1 MPKRLQPR
9 SKLDTFVQRHR
20 LTYANIAR
28 EAGVSRQHL
37 LRIRRGASPTI
48 GLAKRIR
55 LACGRLIKRSVRIT
69 EVFDV

>member
-1 MPKRLQPR
+1 M
-9 SKLDTFVQRHR
+9 FVRKHK
-20 LTYANIAR
+20 LTYAKVAR
-28 EAGVSRQHL
+28 ASGVSRQPL